1 MQEWIIS
8 IMNQFGY
15 LAIALLIAVENI
27 FPPIPSEVILSFGG
41 FMTTMSNMTVWGVIL
56 ASTIGSVIGAIVLYC
71 VGRWLNPRRLNRL
84 IDSRVGKILRL
95 KKEDFKKAEH
105 WFERHGKLTV
115 FFCRFIPI
123 IRSLISVPAG
133 MSRMNLGIFLVLTTV
148 GTMIWNTVLV
158 FAGAFLGDSWE
169 IAVGYLNTYT
179 IVVTVLFAILFLALG
194 YWYYKNRIKSKS

>member
-15 LAIALLIAVENI
+15 IAIALLIAVENI
-27 FPPIPSEVILSFGG
+27 FPPIPSEVILCFGG

-56 ASTIGSVIGAIVLYC
+56 SSTIGSVIGAIVLYC

-84 IDSRVGKILRL
+84 IDSKVGKILRL
-95 KKEDFKKAEH
+95 KREDFKKAEH
-105 WFERHGKLTV
+105 WFEHHGKLTV

-133 MSRMNLGIFLVLTTV
+133 MSRMNMGIFLALTAV
-148 GTMIWNTVLV
+148 GTMVWNTVLV

-179 IVVTVLFAILFLALG
+179 IVVTILFAILFLALG